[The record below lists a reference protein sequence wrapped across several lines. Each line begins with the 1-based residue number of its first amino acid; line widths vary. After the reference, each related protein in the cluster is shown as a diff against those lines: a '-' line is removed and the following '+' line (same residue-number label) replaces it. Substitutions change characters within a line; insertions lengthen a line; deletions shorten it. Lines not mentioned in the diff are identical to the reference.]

1 MPASLDE
8 LRKAVA
14 EKKKQERFSRA
25 TRAESQVDLDKVDSI
40 VKRMKKKYAA
50 EGVEFEKVGGRLGEL
65 RGIIAEEAAA
75 KLKVQT
81 VEDLKDFRSPL
92 VSRLGGL
99 YIALQKPLG
108 PFMRLMRGMPSVK
121 KLDFYLYSANMQ
133 FSAQQYM
140 GISGAVAV
148 IAGII
153 AFTFTL
159 FALMI
164 LPHVTL
170 TLKVVLAFVFGVFG
184 LFGGALIMFLIP
196 QQKAKARGD
205 AVSVEI
211 PFALRHMGTELK
223 AGIGLYKT
231 LQTIAVADYGMLSEE
246 FARAITEIE
255 EGTDTK
261 DALRNLALRTQ
272 SRALRMALMHVIR
285 SLKTGGNLSKI
296 MDDIA
301 EDVSFELRMRI
312 RDFSEKMNFFGV
324 LFIIGAIVVP
334 VFIAILGSIA
344 NTPIPIP
351 LDMPPR
357 IIMLFF
363 VLIMPMVLIFLT
375 FYLKTSQPKV

>member
-1 MPASLDE
+1 MPKSLDE

-25 TRAESQVDLDKVDSI
+25 SSGQSQIDIDKVENI
-40 VKRMKKKYAA
+40 VKRMKLKYASQGIE
-50 EGVEFEKVGGRLGEL
+50 EGKVGGRLGEL
-65 RGIIAEEAAA
+65 RGIIAEQAAA

-92 VSRLGGL
+92 ISKLGGFYL
-99 YIALQKPLG
+99 AVQKPLG
-108 PFMRLMRGMPSVK
+108 PFMNLMGAMPSVK

-140 GISGAVAV
+140 GISGAVALIV
-148 IAGII
+148 GAFAVLLSGALLMLLPTVGLPIKII
-153 AFTFTL
+153 
-159 FALMI
+159 
-164 LPHVTL
+164 
-170 TLKVVLAFVFGVFG
+170 LAIVFGLFG

-196 QQKAKARGD
+196 QQKARARGD

-324 LFIIGAIVVP
+324 IFIVGAIVVP
-334 VFIAILGSIA
+334 VFIAILGSVA
-344 NTPIPIP
+344 NTPMP
-351 LDMPPR
+351 LPLNMDPR
-357 IIMLFF
+357 MIFIFYIG
-363 VLIMPMVLIFLT
+363 IMPMILVFLT
-375 FYLKTSQPKV
+375 IYLKMSQPKV